1 MQAIDAVLQQS
12 VASSDLPGVVA
23 AVATDAGVVYEG
35 AFGKRTLDTEPAMT
49 ADTVFRI
56 ASMTKAVASVALM
69 QLYERGKFALDQPAG
84 EILPELGSVEV
95 LDGFG
100 GDGQP
105 RLRPAQ
111 RPVTPRQ
118 LLTHTAGF
126 SYEMWNADLKRYQE
140 TTGRE
145 GVLGGKKAGL
155 RMPLVCDPGT
165 RWEYG
170 VNTDWVGLLVE
181 ALSGQTLAA
190 YLEANVF
197 APLGMTD
204 TGFRRTPEQ
213 ETRTAGVHQ
222 RGVDG
227 TLTPSTVELVRG
239 DAEYDSGGH
248 GLNSTAADYL
258 TFQRMLLGR
267 GSHNG
272 ARILESDTVALM
284 AENHIGALDVGR
296 MSSVAPPVSND
307 VQFAP
312 GIVHKHGLGFLI
324 NTAAYPGGR
333 AAGSLAWAGLLNT
346 YYWIDPTRRVAGV
359 ILTQML
365 PFFDAKVIPTYDRF
379 EKATYRALNPN

>member
-1 MQAIDAVLQQS
+1 MQAIDAVLQQAVES
-12 VASSDLPGVVA
+12 GDLPGVVA
-23 AVATDAGVVYEG
+23 AVADDSGVVYEG
-35 AFGKRTLDTEPAMT
+35 TFGKRTLGAEPAMT
-49 ADTVFRI
+49 SDTVFRI

-69 QLYERGKFALDQPAG
+69 QLYERGKFGLDQPAG
-84 EILPELGSVEV
+84 EILPELASVEV
-95 LDGFG
+95 LDGFDDG
-100 GDGQP
+100 GLP
-105 RLRPAQ
+105 RLRPMK

-126 SYEMWNADLKRYQE
+126 TYEMWNADLKRYQE
-140 TTGRE
+140 ITGRE

-190 YLEANVF
+190 YLDANVF

-204 TGFRRTPEQ
+204 TRFHRTPEQ
-213 ETRTAGVHQ
+213 EARTAGVHQ
-222 RGVDG
+222 RGADG
-227 TLTPSTVELVRG
+227 TLTPSTVELVRD

-248 GLNSTAADYL
+248 GLHSTAADYL
-258 TFQRMLLGR
+258 KFQRMLLGR

-272 ARILESDTVALM
+272 ARILEPDTVALM
-284 AENHIGALDVGR
+284 GENHIGALDVGR
-296 MSSVAPPVSND
+296 MSSVAPAVSND
-307 VQFAP
+307 VQFAS

-346 YYWIDPTRRVAGV
+346 YYWIDPTKRVAGV
-359 ILTQML
+359 ILTQMF
-365 PFFDAKVIPTYDRF
+365 PFFDVKVIPTYDRF
-379 EKATYRALNPN
+379 EKAAYRALGRN

>member
-1 MQAIDAVLQQS
+1 MQAIDAVLQQAVES
-12 VASSDLPGVVA
+12 GDVPGVVA
-23 AVATDAGVVYEG
+23 AVADGAGVVYEG
-35 AFGKRTLDTEPAMT
+35 AFGKRTLDAEPAMT

-69 QLYERGKFALDQPAG
+69 QLYERGKFGLDQPAG

-95 LDGFG
+95 LDGF
-100 GDGQP
+100 DDAGQP
-105 RLRPAQ
+105 RLRPAKH
-111 RPVTPRQ
+111 PVTPRR

-126 SYEMWNADLKRYQE
+126 TYEMWNADLKRYQE

-204 TGFRRTPEQ
+204 TRFHRTPEQ
-213 ETRTAGVHQ
+213 DARVAGVHQ
-222 RGVDG
+222 RGEDG
-227 TLTPSTVELVRG
+227 TLTPSSVELVRD

-248 GLNSTAADYL
+248 GLHSTAADYL
-258 TFQRMLLGR
+258 HFQRMLLGR
-267 GSHNG
+267 GRLDG
-272 ARILESDTVALM
+272 ARILEPDTVALM

-296 MSSVAPPVSND
+296 MSSAAPPVSND

-312 GIVHKHGLGFLI
+312 SIVHKHGLGFLI

-346 YYWIDPTRRVAGV
+346 YYWTDPTKRVAGV
-359 ILTQML
+359 ILTQIL

-379 EKATYRALNPN
+379 EKATYQALHLN

>member
-1 MQAIDAVLQQS
+1 MQAIDAVLQQAVES
-12 VASSDLPGVVA
+12 GDVPGVVA
-23 AVATDAGVVYEG
+23 AVADDSGVVYEG
-35 AFGKRTLDTEPAMT
+35 AFGKRTLDAEPAMT

-69 QLYERGKFALDQPAG
+69 QLYERGKFGLDQPAG

-95 LDGFG
+95 LDGF
-100 GDGQP
+100 DDAGQP
-105 RLRPAQ
+105 RLRPAKH
-111 RPVTPRQ
+111 PVTPRR

-126 SYEMWNADLKRYQE
+126 TYEMWNADLKRYQE

-165 RWEYG
+165 RWEYD

-204 TGFRRTPEQ
+204 TRFHRTPEQ
-213 ETRTAGVHQ
+213 DARVAGVHQ
-222 RGVDG
+222 RGEDG
-227 TLTPSTVELVRG
+227 TLTPSSVELVRD

-248 GLNSTAADYL
+248 GLHSTAADYL
-258 TFQRMLLGR
+258 HFQRMLLGR
-267 GSHNG
+267 GSLNG
-272 ARILESDTVALM
+272 ARILEPDTVVLM
-284 AENHIGALDVGR
+284 GENHIGALDVGR

-312 GIVHKHGLGFLI
+312 DIVHKHGLGFLI

-346 YYWIDPTRRVAGV
+346 YYWIDPTKRVAGV

-379 EKATYRALNPN
+379 EKATYQALHLN